1 MNGKS
6 LESHQFLR
14 LQLCK
19 TMLSCPESGF
29 VFSRVDEGRFIHI
42 ENTLYSFTY

>member
-1 MNGKS
+1 MNEKS

-14 LQLCK
+14 LQICK
-19 TMLSCPESGF
+19 NMLSCSESDF

-42 ENTLYSFTY
+42 RNKLYSVTY